1 VLATRSSGADD
12 GWWSSPRSATAAVT
26 GVGAFFSCS
35 APSTCGSSAGHA
47 RVLGLLLVLPQLAAA
62 QSFEPAKTSVVTR
75 RKLGYAMDDS
85 SIKTAV
91 AAWLSDA
98 SAAEATYGH
107 ISTWETSGVTD
118 MEYLFCA
125 YCTGDN
131 HPAAA
136 SFNDD
141 ISAWDTSGVTSMYK
155 MFQSSAF
162 NQDIGAWDT
171 SSVTTMYCMFCDASA
186 FDQNLGWCVDDD
198 VYLQWAFYNTLCAST
213 SCGVLQGDACTLAPT
228 ISPAPTA
235 TLAPTLSFLDDSTIR
250 TAVAAWFDDKNA
262 AEATY
267 GHISTWKTRDVTDMS
282 ELFEDASS
290 FNEDISAWDT
300 SSVTA
305 MWDMFEDASSFNQN
319 IGGWNVEA
327 VINMEEMFE
336 DATAFNQDLGWCV
349 GDDVALG
356 GAWRKSKCAATS
368 CGILWGGCD
377 IASTGNVMVNWKIRV
392 AVTAWLSDA
401 AAAEATYGHI
411 STWETSGVT
420 DLKDLFCADDWC
432 PYYLYDSAV
441 YSAVSS
447 FNEDIGAWDTSGVTS
462 MEAMFW
468 QASSFNQDIGAW
480 DTSGVRS
487 MQDMFAGASSFNQDI
502 SGWAVDSVTT
512 IRWIFEGASAFNQDL
527 GWCVGNDADFYK
539 AFYYSGCASTSCGVV
554 QGSKVEDGCIATLVP
569 TPYFGG
575 GTLDDVTIRAAVY
588 MWLDNA
594 TAAEATYGH
603 ISTWDT
609 SMVTDMYELFCA
621 HEECDYI
628 RDRFVYNQL
637 FNNYGYLDTA
647 AASFNEDIG
656 AWDTSGVTDMG
667 YMFKYCRSFNQDL
680 SGWSVDSV
688 MDMYSMFR
696 GASAFDQDLGWCVNI
711 GLMDI
716 SRAFENTLCEATS
729 CGVIQGGTCHPS
741 PAPTT
746 PRPSTA
752 PTLSSQLAPGALGS
766 DSSDGAKTHSVA
778 CCLLVAFL
786 VVL

>member
-1 VLATRSSGADD
+1 
-12 GWWSSPRSATAAVT
+12 
-26 GVGAFFSCS
+26 
-35 APSTCGSSAGHA
+35 
-47 RVLGLLLVLPQLAAA
+47 
-62 QSFEPAKTSVVTR
+62 
-75 RKLGYAMDDS
+75 
-85 SIKTAV
+85 
-91 AAWLSDA
+91 
-98 SAAEATYGH
+98 
-107 ISTWETSGVTD
+107 
-118 MEYLFCA
+118 
-125 YCTGDN
+125 
-131 HPAAA
+131 
-136 SFNDD
+136 
-141 ISAWDTSGVTSMYK
+141 
-155 MFQSSAF
+155 
-162 NQDIGAWDT
+162 
-171 SSVTTMYCMFCDASA
+171 
-186 FDQNLGWCVDDD
+186 
-198 VYLQWAFYNTLCAST
+198 
-213 SCGVLQGDACTLAPT
+213 
-228 ISPAPTA
+228 
-235 TLAPTLSFLDDSTIR
+235 
-250 TAVAAWFDDKNA
+250 
-262 AEATY
+262 
-267 GHISTWKTRDVTDMS
+267 
-282 ELFEDASS
+282 
-290 FNEDISAWDT
+290 
-300 SSVTA
+300 
-305 MWDMFEDASSFNQN
+305 
-319 IGGWNVEA
+319 
-327 VINMEEMFE
+327 
-336 DATAFNQDLGWCV
+336 
-349 GDDVALG
+349 
-356 GAWRKSKCAATS
+356 
-368 CGILWGGCD
+368 
-377 IASTGNVMVNWKIRV
+377 
-392 AVTAWLSDA
+392 
-401 AAAEATYGHI
+401 
-411 STWETSGVT
+411 
-420 DLKDLFCADDWC
+420 
-432 PYYLYDSAV
+432 
-441 YSAVSS
+441 
-447 FNEDIGAWDTSGVTS
+447 
-462 MEAMFW
+462 
-468 QASSFNQDIGAW
+468 
-480 DTSGVRS
+480 
-487 MQDMFAGASSFNQDI
+487 
-502 SGWAVDSVTT
+502 
-512 IRWIFEGASAFNQDL
+512 
-527 GWCVGNDADFYK
+527 
-539 AFYYSGCASTSCGVV
+539 V

-609 SMVTDMYELFCA
+609 SRVTDMYELFCA